1 MAVAKMSKDI
11 ALEAFQKLRTGFAE
25 LKTEQADSI
34 IAVLEYKNTLIIL
47 PTGFGKTVVTA
58 ALPFAFDI
66 AKGESR
72 VKSMVI
78 CVAPLVALMQDQERR
93 LKDYGLTVA
102 ILKND
107 DELLQKVRDGKFQ
120 ILLTSPEMLLDI
132 GNVRSMIHEQEIQEK
147 VCALVVDEA
156 HCISSWFVIIV
167 FVYKTHMIVNVIV
180 KLSACVYC
188 HALSTGGKTSDQC
201 IQDWEN

>member
-47 PTGFGKTVVTA
+47 PTGFGKTLVTV
-58 ALPFAFDI
+58 ALPFAFNI

-72 VKSMVI
+72 PKSMVI
-78 CVAPLVALMQDQERR
+78 CIEPLVALMQDQERC

-107 DELLQKVRDGKFQ
+107 DELLQKVRDGKLQ
-120 ILLTSPEMLLDI
+120 ILLTSPEVLLDI
-132 GNVRSMIHEQEIQEK
+132 GNVRSMNHEQEIQEK

-156 HCISSWFVIIV
+156 HSISSWFVIIA
-167 FVYKTHMIVNVIV
+167 FVYKTHIVNVIV
-180 KLSACVYC
+180 NLSACVYC
-188 HALSTGGKTSDQC
+188 HALSTGGKTSGQH
-201 IQDWEN
+201 IQDWES